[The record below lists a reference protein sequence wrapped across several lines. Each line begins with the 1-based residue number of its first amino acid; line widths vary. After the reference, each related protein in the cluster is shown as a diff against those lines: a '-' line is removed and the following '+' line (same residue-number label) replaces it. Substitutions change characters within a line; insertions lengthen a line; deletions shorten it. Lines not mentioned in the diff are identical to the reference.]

1 MRTYL
6 RESEYETKMKEM
18 VEPALAAVRQ
28 PGTFRTADGTELY
41 FALYP
46 ASAPRGSVVIVH
58 GFSETAEKY
67 RELIWYCL
75 QENYTVLAYDQRGHG
90 RSTRIAPADVTHVTD
105 FSDYVEDLHALVVA
119 KGGELPGPRYLF
131 SHSMGGAVGA
141 LFLIMYPG
149 FFEKAVL
156 SSPMIAARH
165 DGLGLHACR
174 GICLFCMKTGRAA
187 KRIFVSGKASD
198 PSGETPEAS
207 ASDSAARFEY
217 YRQLRMA
224 DPVLFCGAPTYNWT
238 YASLGVTKRIL
249 AKGAPERVK
258 IPVLLFSADNDT
270 LVKRKPQQEFIGRV
284 AHGTFVTEPAK
295 HEIYAAGDAVLYP
308 YLDRIFR
315 FFEEG
320 RA

>member
-1 MRTYL
+1 MRTYIS
-6 RESEYETKMKEM
+6 ESDYENQMKNT
-18 VEPALAAVRQ
+18 VEPALDAVRQ
-28 PGTFRTADGTELY
+28 SGTFRVADGTELAV
-41 FALYP
+41 ALYP
-46 ASAPRGSVVIVH
+46 AKDPRGSVVIVH

-67 RELIWYCL
+67 RELIWYFL
-75 QENYTVLAYDQRGHG
+75 NENYTVLAYDQRGHG
-90 RSTRIAPADVTHVTD
+90 RSTRTAPADVTHVTA
-105 FSDYVEDLHALVVA
+105 FENYVEDLHALLVA
-119 KGGELPGPRYLF
+119 KAEELPRPRYLF

-141 LFLIMYPG
+141 LFLITYPG

-198 PSGETPEAS
+198 PTDETPETS

-217 YRQLRMA
+217 YRQLRLA
-224 DPVLFCGAPTYNWT
+224 NPVLFCGAPTYNWT
-238 YASLGVTKRIL
+238 YASLGVTKKIL
-249 AKGAPERVK
+249 AKGAPESVK

-270 LVKRKPQQEFIGRV
+270 LVKRKPQQEFIRRV
-284 AHGTFVTEPAK
+284 AHGTFVTEPSK

-315 FFEEG
+315 FYQQK
-320 RA
+320 

>member
-1 MRTYL
+1 MRTYIP
-6 RESEYETKMKEM
+6 ESDYEYQMKNT

-28 PGTFRTADGTELY
+28 SDTFRVADGTEL
-41 FALYP
+41 AVSLYP
-46 ASAPRGSVVIVH
+46 AEAPRGSVVIVH

-67 RELIWYCL
+67 RELIWYFL
-75 QENYTVLAYDQRGHG
+75 NENYTVLAYDQRGHG
-90 RSTRIAPADVTHVTD
+90 RSTRTAPADVTHVTA
-105 FSDYVEDLHALVVA
+105 FEDYVEDLHALLVA
-119 KGGELPGPRYLF
+119 KAEELPRPRYLF

-141 LFLIMYPG
+141 LFLITYPG

-187 KRIFVSGKASD
+187 KRIFVSGKTSD
-198 PSGETPEAS
+198 PTGETPETG

-217 YRQLRMA
+217 YRQLRLTN
-224 DPVLFCGAPTYNWT
+224 PVLFGGAPTYNWT
-238 YASLGVTKRIL
+238 YASLGVTKKIL
-249 AKGAPERVK
+249 KKGAPERVK

-270 LVKRKPQQEFIGRV
+270 LVKRKPQQEFIRRV

-308 YLDRIFR
+308 YLDRIFN
-315 FFEEG
+315 FYQS
-320 RA
+320 

>member
-1 MRTYL
+1 MRTYIS
-6 RESEYETKMKEM
+6 ESDYENQMKNT

-28 PGTFRTADGTELY
+28 SGTFRVADGTELAV
-41 FALYP
+41 ALYP
-46 ASAPRGSVVIVH
+46 AKDPRGSVVIVH

-67 RELIWYCL
+67 RELIWYFL
-75 QENYTVLAYDQRGHG
+75 NENYTVLAYDQRGHG
-90 RSTRIAPADVTHVTD
+90 RSTRTAPADVTHVTA
-105 FSDYVEDLHALVVA
+105 FENYVEDLHALLEA
-119 KGGELPGPRYLF
+119 KVEELPRPRYLF

-141 LFLIMYPG
+141 LFLITYPG

-198 PSGETPEAS
+198 PTGETPETS

-217 YRQLRMA
+217 YRQLRLA
-224 DPVLFCGAPTYNWT
+224 HPVLFCGAPTYNWT
-238 YASLGVTKRIL
+238 YASLGVTKKIL
-249 AKGAPERVK
+249 AKGAPESVK

-270 LVKRKPQQEFIGRV
+270 LVKRKPQQEFIRRV
-284 AHGTFVTEPAK
+284 AHGTFVTEPSK
-295 HEIYAAGDAVLYP
+295 HEIYAAGDPVLYP

-315 FFEEG
+315 FYQQK
-320 RA
+320 

>member
-1 MRTYL
+1 MRTYIS
-6 RESEYETKMKEM
+6 ESDYENQMKNT

-28 PGTFRTADGTELY
+28 SGTFRVVDGTELAV
-41 FALYP
+41 ALYP
-46 ASAPRGSVVIVH
+46 AKDPRGSVVIVH

-67 RELIWYCL
+67 RELIWYFL
-75 QENYTVLAYDQRGHG
+75 NENYTVLAYDQRGHG
-90 RSTRIAPADVTHVTD
+90 RSTRTAPADVTHVTA
-105 FSDYVEDLHALVVA
+105 FEDYVEDLHALLEA
-119 KGGELPGPRYLF
+119 KAEELPRPRYLF

-141 LFLIMYPG
+141 LFLITYPG

-198 PSGETPEAS
+198 PTGETPETS

-217 YRQLRMA
+217 YRQLRLA
-224 DPVLFCGAPTYNWT
+224 HPVLFCGAPTYNWT
-238 YASLGVTKRIL
+238 YASLGVTKKIL
-249 AKGAPERVK
+249 AKGAPESVK

-270 LVKRKPQQEFIGRV
+270 LVKRKPQQEFIRRV
-284 AHGTFVTEPAK
+284 AHGTFVTEPSK

-315 FFEEG
+315 FYQQK
-320 RA
+320 

>member
-1 MRTYL
+1 MRTYIP
-6 RESEYETKMKEM
+6 ESDYENQMKNT
-18 VEPALAAVRQ
+18 VEPALNAVRQ
-28 PGTFRTADGTELY
+28 SGTFRAADGTEL
-41 FALYP
+41 AVSLYP
-46 ASAPRGSVVIVH
+46 AKSPRGSVVIVH

-67 RELIWYCL
+67 RELIWYFL
-75 QENYTVLAYDQRGHG
+75 NENYTVLAYDQRGHG
-90 RSTRIAPADVTHVTD
+90 RSTRTAPADVTHVTA
-105 FSDYVEDLHALVVA
+105 FEDYVEDLHALLKA
-119 KGGELPGPRYLF
+119 KAEELPRPRYLF

-198 PSGETPEAS
+198 PTGETPEAS

-217 YRQLRMA
+217 YRQLRLA
-224 DPVLFCGAPTYNWT
+224 NPVLFCGAPTYNWT
-238 YASLGVTKRIL
+238 YASLGVTKKIL
-249 AKGAPERVK
+249 AKGAPEGVK

-270 LVKRKPQQEFIGRV
+270 LVKRKPQQEFIRRT
-284 AHGTFVTEPAK
+284 AHGTFVTEPSR

-308 YLDRIFR
+308 YLDRIFN
-315 FFEEG
+315 FYQS
-320 RA
+320 

>member
-1 MRTYL
+1 MRTYIP
-6 RESEYETKMKEM
+6 ESDYEYQMKNT

-28 PGTFRTADGTELY
+28 SGTFRVADGTEL
-41 FALYP
+41 AVSLYP
-46 ASAPRGSVVIVH
+46 AKTPRGSVVIVH

-67 RELIWYCL
+67 RELIWYFL
-75 QENYTVLAYDQRGHG
+75 NENYTVLAYDQRGHG
-90 RSTRIAPADVTHVTD
+90 RSTRTAPADVTHVTA
-105 FSDYVEDLHALVVA
+105 FEDYVEDLHALLVA
-119 KGGELPGPRYLF
+119 KAEELPRPRYLF

-141 LFLIMYPG
+141 LFLITYPG

-187 KRIFVSGKASD
+187 KRIFVSGKTSD
-198 PSGETPEAS
+198 PTGETPETG

-217 YRQLRMA
+217 YRQLRLTN
-224 DPVLFCGAPTYNWT
+224 PVLFGGAPTYNWT
-238 YASLGVTKRIL
+238 YASLGVTKKIL
-249 AKGAPERVK
+249 KKGAPERVK

-270 LVKRKPQQEFIGRV
+270 LVKRKPQQEFIRRV

-308 YLDRIFR
+308 YLDRIFN
-315 FFEEG
+315 FYQS
-320 RA
+320 

>member
-1 MRTYL
+1 MRTYIP
-6 RESEYETKMKEM
+6 ESDYENQVKNT

-28 PGTFRTADGTELY
+28 SGTFRVADGTEL
-41 FALYP
+41 AVSLYP
-46 ASAPRGSVVIVH
+46 AKAPRGSVVIVH

-67 RELIWYCL
+67 RELIWYFL
-75 QENYTVLAYDQRGHG
+75 NENYTVLAYDQRGHG
-90 RSTRIAPADVTHVTD
+90 RSTRTAPADVTHVTA
-105 FSDYVEDLHALVVA
+105 FEDYVEDLHALLLA
-119 KGGELPGPRYLF
+119 KAEELPRPRYLF

-141 LFLIMYPG
+141 LFLITYPG

-187 KRIFVSGKASD
+187 KRIFISGKTSD
-198 PSGETPEAS
+198 PTGETPETG

-217 YRQLRMA
+217 YRQLRLA
-224 DPVLFCGAPTYNWT
+224 NPVLFGGAPTYNWT
-238 YASLGVTKRIL
+238 YASLGVTKKIL
-249 AKGAPERVK
+249 EKGAPERVK

-270 LVKRKPQQEFIGRV
+270 LVKRKPQQEFIRRV

-308 YLDRIFR
+308 YLDRIFN
-315 FFEEG
+315 FYQS
-320 RA
+320 

>member
-1 MRTYL
+1 MRTYIP
-6 RESEYETKMKEM
+6 ESDYEYQMKNT

-28 PGTFRTADGTELY
+28 SGTFRVADGTEL
-41 FALYP
+41 AVSLYP
-46 ASAPRGSVVIVH
+46 AKTPRGSVVIVH

-67 RELIWYCL
+67 RELIWYFL
-75 QENYTVLAYDQRGHG
+75 NENYTVLAYDQRGHG
-90 RSTRIAPADVTHVTD
+90 RSTRTAPADVTHVTA
-105 FSDYVEDLHALVVA
+105 FEDYMEDLHALLVA
-119 KGGELPGPRYLF
+119 KAEELPRPRYLF

-141 LFLIMYPG
+141 LFLITYPG
-149 FFEKAVL
+149 LFEKAVL

-187 KRIFVSGKASD
+187 KRIFVSGKTSD
-198 PSGETPEAS
+198 PTGETPETG

-217 YRQLRMA
+217 YRQLRLTN
-224 DPVLFCGAPTYNWT
+224 PVLFGGAPTYNWT
-238 YASLGVTKRIL
+238 YASLGVTKKIL
-249 AKGAPERVK
+249 KKGAPERVK

-270 LVKRKPQQEFIGRV
+270 LVKRKPQQEFIRRV

-308 YLDRIFR
+308 YLDRIVNFYQS
-315 FFEEG
+315 
-320 RA
+320 

>member
-1 MRTYL
+1 MRTYIP
-6 RESEYETKMKEM
+6 ESDYEYQMKNT

-28 PGTFRTADGTELY
+28 SGTFRVADGTEL
-41 FALYP
+41 AVSLYP
-46 ASAPRGSVVIVH
+46 AKAPRGSVVIVH

-67 RELIWYCL
+67 RELIWYFL
-75 QENYTVLAYDQRGHG
+75 NENYTVLAYDQRGHG
-90 RSTRIAPADVTHVTD
+90 RSTRTAPADVTHVTA
-105 FSDYVEDLHALVVA
+105 FEDYVEDLHALLVA
-119 KGGELPGPRYLF
+119 KAEELPRPRYLF

-141 LFLIMYPG
+141 LFLITYPG

-187 KRIFVSGKASD
+187 KRIFVSGKTSD
-198 PSGETPEAS
+198 PTGETPETG

-217 YRQLRMA
+217 YRQLRLTN
-224 DPVLFCGAPTYNWT
+224 PVLFGGAPTYNWT
-238 YASLGVTKRIL
+238 YASLGVTKKIL
-249 AKGAPERVK
+249 KKGAPERVK

-270 LVKRKPQQEFIGRV
+270 LVKRKPQQEFIRRV

-308 YLDRIFR
+308 YLDRIFN
-315 FFEEG
+315 FYQS
-320 RA
+320 

>member
-1 MRTYL
+1 MRTYIP
-6 RESEYETKMKEM
+6 ESDYEYQMKNT

-28 PGTFRTADGTELY
+28 SGTFRVADGTEL
-41 FALYP
+41 AVSLYP
-46 ASAPRGSVVIVH
+46 AEAPRGSVVIVH

-67 RELIWYCL
+67 RELIWYFL
-75 QENYTVLAYDQRGHG
+75 NENYTVLAYDQRGHG
-90 RSTRIAPADVTHVTD
+90 RSTRTAPADVTHVTA
-105 FSDYVEDLHALVVA
+105 FEDYVEDLHALLVA
-119 KGGELPGPRYLF
+119 KAEELPRPRYLF

-141 LFLIMYPG
+141 LFLITYPG

-187 KRIFVSGKASD
+187 KRIFVSGKTSD
-198 PSGETPEAS
+198 PTGETPETG

-217 YRQLRMA
+217 YRQLRLTN
-224 DPVLFCGAPTYNWT
+224 PVLFGGAPTYNWT
-238 YASLGVTKRIL
+238 YASLGVTKKIL
-249 AKGAPERVK
+249 KKGAPERVK

-270 LVKRKPQQEFIGRV
+270 LVKRKPQQEFIRRV

-308 YLDRIFR
+308 YLDRIFN
-315 FFEEG
+315 FYQS
-320 RA
+320 

>member
-1 MRTYL
+1 MRTYIP
-6 RESEYETKMKEM
+6 ESDYEYQMKNT

-28 PGTFRTADGTELY
+28 SGTFRVADGTEL
-41 FALYP
+41 AVSLYP
-46 ASAPRGSVVIVH
+46 AEAPRGSVVIVH

-67 RELIWYCL
+67 RELIWYFL
-75 QENYTVLAYDQRGHG
+75 NENYTVLAYDQRGHG
-90 RSTRIAPADVTHVTD
+90 RSTRTAPADVTHVTA
-105 FSDYVEDLHALVVA
+105 FENYVEDLHALLVA
-119 KGGELPGPRYLF
+119 KAEELPRPHYLF

-141 LFLIMYPG
+141 LFLITYPG

-187 KRIFVSGKASD
+187 KRIFVSGKTSD
-198 PSGETPEAS
+198 PTGETPETG

-217 YRQLRMA
+217 YRQLRLTN
-224 DPVLFCGAPTYNWT
+224 PVLFGGAPTYNWT
-238 YASLGVTKRIL
+238 YASLGVTKKIL
-249 AKGAPERVK
+249 KKGAPERVK

-270 LVKRKPQQEFIGRV
+270 LVKRKPQQEFIRRV

-308 YLDRIFR
+308 YLDRIFN
-315 FFEEG
+315 FYQS
-320 RA
+320 

>member
-1 MRTYL
+1 MRTYIP
-6 RESEYETKMKEM
+6 ESDYENQMKNT
-18 VEPALAAVRQ
+18 VEPALDAVRQ
-28 PGTFRTADGTELY
+28 SGTFRVADGTEL
-41 FALYP
+41 AVSLYP
-46 ASAPRGSVVIVH
+46 AKAPRGSVVIVH

-67 RELIWYCL
+67 RELIWYFL
-75 QENYTVLAYDQRGHG
+75 NENYTVLAYDQRGHG
-90 RSTRIAPADVTHVTD
+90 RSARTAPADVTHVTA
-105 FSDYVEDLHALVVA
+105 FEDYVEDLHALLTA
-119 KGGELPGPRYLF
+119 KAEELPRPRYLF

-141 LFLIMYPG
+141 LFLITYPG

-198 PSGETPEAS
+198 PTGETPEVS

-217 YRQLRMA
+217 YRQLRLA
-224 DPVLFCGAPTYNWT
+224 NPVLFCGAPTYNWT
-238 YASLGVTKRIL
+238 YASLGVTKKIL

-270 LVKRKPQQEFIGRV
+270 LVKRKPQQEFIRRV

-295 HEIYAAGDAVLYP
+295 HEVYATGDAVLYP
-308 YLDRIFR
+308 YLDRIFN
-315 FFEEG
+315 FYQS
-320 RA
+320 